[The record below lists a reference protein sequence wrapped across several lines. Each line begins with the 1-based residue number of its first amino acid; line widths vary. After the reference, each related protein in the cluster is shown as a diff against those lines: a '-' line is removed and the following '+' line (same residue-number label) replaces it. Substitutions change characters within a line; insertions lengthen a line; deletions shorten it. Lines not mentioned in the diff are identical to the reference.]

1 MTKHLDGSEIKDD
14 VCISNQTAVKK
25 ANLMRQHFVTLILS
39 LLATL
44 GATTPLQAQTPVQAL
59 QAYLKSSNTGV
70 DDYLGFSVAVS
81 GDTAVLGAFGEDSST
96 TGVNSKPNEG
106 SLDSGAAYVFVRN
119 GTNWT
124 QQAYLKASNPGVDD
138 NFGWSVAVS
147 GDTVVIG
154 AQNEDSSTTGINS
167 IPNNYAS
174 NSGAAYV
181 FVRSGTNWTQQA
193 YLKASNTGAQDAFGV
208 SVAVSGDTVV
218 VGASGDASSTT
229 GVNSISNEGASDSG
243 AAYVFVRSGTNWT
256 QQAYL
261 KASNTGT
268 ADEFGWSVAVSGD
281 TVVVGAKREDSG
293 TTGVNSTPSENLF
306 DAGAAYVFVRNGT
319 NWTEQAYLKASNT
332 GKDDEFGYSV
342 AVSGDTVVVGA
353 HWEDTHDDWDR
364 RSGAAYVFKRSGTTW
379 TEQAFL
385 KGSLSG
391 AGDEFGHSVAVSGD
405 TVAVGP
411 YLFMQDGTTWREQ
424 AFLIVGKPGS
434 ADYFRSSVAMSGRTV
449 VVGAYADASSTTGVN
464 SIPNE
469 AAYDSGAAYIY
480 APPGQAPTITS
491 AATATAT
498 VGQSFTYNITA
509 SNSPTT
515 YGAANLPTGLSVNTS
530 TGMISGTPTT
540 PSTTTIT
547 LSAHSEVG
555 TGTQTL
561 TLTIKPL
568 ILVVP
573 VITSAATA
581 TATVGQSFTHNIT
594 ASNSPTSYGAAN
606 LPTGLSVN
614 TSTGVISGTPTTPS
628 TTTIVLYASNEVG
641 TGIQTLTL
649 TVKPRIPVIT
659 SAATATAAVGQTF
672 TYNIIASNVPTSYG
686 AANLPTGLSVNTST
700 GVISGTPTTLGTY
713 TITVSARNAGGE
725 GNQTLTLTVT
735 SPPLITINYIDAVGF
750 VLIFNGD
757 KNQAA
762 VLQYTTDFKQWFPLA
777 TKGVGEKDLVHLDPL
792 GAQVPYRFYRVVK
805 Q

>member
-96 TGVNSKPNEG
+96 TGVNSTPNEG
-106 SLDSGAAYVFVRN
+106 SLDSGAAYVFVR
-119 GTNWT
+119 
-124 QQAYLKASNPGVDD
+124 
-138 NFGWSVAVS
+138 
-147 GDTVVIG
+147 
-154 AQNEDSSTTGINS
+154 
-167 IPNNYAS
+167 
-174 NSGAAYV
+174 
-181 FVRSGTNWTQQA
+181 SGTT
-193 YLKASNTGAQDAFGV
+193 
-208 SVAVSGDTVV
+208 
-218 VGASGDASSTT
+218 
-229 GVNSISNEGASDSG
+229 
-243 AAYVFVRSGTNWT
+243 WT

-306 DAGAAYVFVRNGT
+306 DAGAAYVFVRSGT
-319 NWTEQAYLKASNT
+319 NWTQQAYLKASNT

-385 KGSLSG
+385 KGSFSG

-449 VVGAYADASSTTGVN
+449 VVGAYADASSTTGIN

-515 YGAANLPTGLSVNTS
+515 YSAANLPTGLSVNTS
-530 TGMISGTPTT
+530 TGVISGTPTT

-594 ASNSPTSYGAAN
+594 ASNSPT
-606 LPTGLSVN
+606 T
-614 TSTGVISGTPTTPS
+614 
-628 TTTIVLYASNEVG
+628 
-641 TGIQTLTL
+641 
-649 TVKPRIPVIT
+649 
-659 SAATATAAVGQTF
+659 
-672 TYNIIASNVPTSYG
+672 YG

-750 VLIFNGD
+750 ILIFNGD

>member
-1 MTKHLDGSEIKDD
+1 
-14 VCISNQTAVKK
+14 
-25 ANLMRQHFVTLILS
+25 MRQHFVTLILS

-174 NSGAAYV
+174 N
-181 FVRSGTNWTQQA
+181 
-193 YLKASNTGAQDAFGV
+193 
-208 SVAVSGDTVV
+208 
-218 VGASGDASSTT
+218 
-229 GVNSISNEGASDSG
+229 
-243 AAYVFVRSGTNWT
+243 
-256 QQAYL
+256 
-261 KASNTGT
+261 
-268 ADEFGWSVAVSGD
+268 
-281 TVVVGAKREDSG
+281 
-293 TTGVNSTPSENLF
+293 
-306 DAGAAYVFVRNGT
+306 
-319 NWTEQAYLKASNT
+319 
-332 GKDDEFGYSV
+332 
-342 AVSGDTVVVGA
+342 
-353 HWEDTHDDWDR
+353 
-364 RSGAAYVFKRSGTTW
+364 SGAAYVFKRSGTTW

-672 TYNIIASNVPTSYG
+672 TYNITASNVPTSYG